1 MKRCRVPSRIA
12 VAVSVATV
20 AITALAASATHAVGF
35 LTNPDADFATIAS
48 VIVFTIPGVLIGGQL
63 GPALVGTI
71 PEQRLI
77 RGLGWLFLAIA
88 AITLTEA
95 VLG

>member
-1 MKRCRVPSRIA
+1 
-12 VAVSVATV
+12 VATV

-63 GPALVGTI
+63 GSALVGTI
-71 PEQRLI
+71 PEQRL
-77 RGLGWLFLAIA
+77 RARA
-88 AITLTEA
+88 DR
-95 VLG
+95 